1 VNQTIVKTKVA
12 GELRELTVREGMT
25 VKRGQVLG
33 RIDAAEY
40 EVRVRERDAQ
50 LKAVDS
56 QVDQARRTLDNTR
69 QLQERNFVSQSALDQ
84 ARSGFDVAVGNRD
97 AVSAQL
103 ALARKSLADA
113 ALIAPIDGVVLE
125 VARVTRGSVVHP
137 VVFRLLAEAAKRLEI
152 PYSVHAAGRFTS
164 TDADSIHL
172 TRDGVATAL
181 LSIPNRYMHSPNELV
196 SLDDLDR
203 AAEVIAETCR
213 AVTADTDFTAR

>member
-1 VNQTIVKTKVA
+1 M
-12 GELRELTVREGMT
+12 GG
-25 VKRGQVLG
+25 GPVL
-33 RIDAAEY
+33 
-40 EVRVRERDAQ
+40 
-50 LKAVDS
+50 
-56 QVDQARRTLDNTR
+56 
-69 QLQERNFVSQSALDQ
+69 
-84 ARSGFDVAVGNRD
+84 
-97 AVSAQL
+97 
-103 ALARKSLADA
+103 
-113 ALIAPIDGVVLE
+113 
-125 VARVTRGSVVHP
+125 TRGSVVHP